1 MCGFVGIVGRVTDGD
16 IEWVNK
22 AVALLKHR
30 GPDYGAIW
38 VSQNANAAFGHRR
51 LSIID
56 TGPESDQPF
65 CSHDGD
71 LVLLFNGEI
80 YNYIE
85 LRKELERAGEVFE
98 TKGDT
103 EVLLAAY
110 RVWGV
115 NCVKK
120 FNGMFSFAVLDKRNG
135 VGNELLFIGRDR
147 AGEKPLFYFHNHK
160 RFEFASELKGL
171 KCSKE
176 ISPQGLNH
184 YLSLGFVPGELCIA
198 EGVKKLPGGHC
209 GIYNF
214 GTGQFHKWEYWHL
227 PCFFERNEIDG
238 EQLAEKTWSLLN
250 KSVKMRL
257 RSDVECGVFLSGG
270 LDSSLVTAAA
280 AEVSSTPIKTFT
292 IGLPGA
298 SIDETKH
305 AEVVANFFDTD
316 HHVLN
321 IDTPSLGVLS
331 EFAHLIDEPIA
342 DSSIIPTFLV
352 SKMTR
357 SHVKVALG
365 GDGGDELFGGYEY
378 YQTVLN
384 DMRRLRWM
392 PQPFMQAAASLAVML
407 PAGVV
412 GRNRLGSLLCGPR
425 SSRIWGTP
433 FFDKTLRKRILS
445 GDFFSQIVENLDA
458 PEQRGVTELAYASD
472 VTDGLLRFDFK
483 QQLIDSY
490 LVKVDRASMANG
502 LEVRTPFLDHQLVEF
517 AYANIPTE
525 WKCNSKE
532 RRRIQN
538 LMAARYLPESFELHR
553 KQGFSVPM
561 DSWMR
566 STDFDLLFDSLPT
579 EIFSHKFIKSLI
591 SGQMKGRKNGARLFS
606 LFMLSHS
613 LNSMR

>member
-1 MCGFVGIVGRVTDGD
+1 MCGFVGIVGRVTEND
-16 IEWVNK
+16 IKWVNN

-30 GPDYGAIW
+30 GPDYGAVW
-38 VSQNANAAFGHRR
+38 VSPNSNAAVGHRR

-65 CSHDGD
+65 FSRDGD

-85 LRKELERAGEVFE
+85 LREELERAGEVFH

-115 NCVKK
+115 DCVKK
-120 FNGMFSFAVLDKRNG
+120 FNGMFAFSLLDKRNG
-135 VGNELLFIGRDR
+135 VGNEILFIGRDR
-147 AGEKPLFYFHNHK
+147 AGEKPLYYFHNHK

-171 KCSKE
+171 KFSKK

-184 YLSLGFVPGELCIA
+184 YLSLGFVPGALCIA
-198 EGVKKLPGGHC
+198 EGLKKLQAGHC
-209 GIYNF
+209 GIYNL
-214 GTGQFHKWEYWHL
+214 GSGQFHEWEYWRL
-227 PCFFERNEIDG
+227 PSCVESDEVDG
-238 EQLAEKTWSLLN
+238 VQLANEAWSLL
-250 KSVKMRL
+250 KQSVKMRL

-292 IGLPGA
+292 IGLPGS

-305 AEVVANFFDTD
+305 AEVVANFFGTD

-321 IDTPSLGVLS
+321 IESPSLGVLS

-357 SHVKVALG
+357 GHVKVALG

-384 DMRRLRWM
+384 DMRRLGWM
-392 PQPFMQAAASLAVML
+392 PQPLMQAAASLAVKL

-412 GRNRLGSLLCGPR
+412 GRNRLGALLYGPR

-445 GDFFSQIVENLDA
+445 RDFLSQIVGGLDA
-458 PEQRGVTELAYASD
+458 PEQRGVQEFALTSD
-472 VTDGLLRFDFK
+472 VTEGLLRFDFK
-483 QQLIDSY
+483 QQLSDSY

-517 AYANIPTE
+517 AYANIPSE
-525 WKCNSKE
+525 WKCNTKE

-538 LMAARYLPESFELHR
+538 LMAARHLPESFKLHR

-561 DSWMR
+561 DNWMR
-566 STDFDLLFDSLPT
+566 SADFDLLFDCLPT
-579 EIFSHKFIKSLI
+579 EIFNHKFIKALI

-606 LFMLSHS
+606 LFMLTHS
-613 LNSMR
+613 LNSMG